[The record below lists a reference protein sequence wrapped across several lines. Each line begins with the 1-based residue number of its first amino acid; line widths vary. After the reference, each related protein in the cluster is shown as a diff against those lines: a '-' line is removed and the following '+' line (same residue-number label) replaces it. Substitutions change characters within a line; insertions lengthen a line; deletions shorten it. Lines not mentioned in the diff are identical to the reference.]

1 MTQTDEMTGIQVAI
15 VVVEIALHAAGLALF
30 LWLVFSRRGRAL
42 PKALLPEWRIPGAEF
57 ALFLCFG
64 LMGATLVNAIAGA
77 ILHRVHLSSDA
88 SVVAASA
95 AMEGGFLCGMLG
107 FHAVYGRPGPEAA
120 GRPTIA
126 RGLAGGLFTFL
137 AAMPFV
143 TAVNYGWGEFLT
155 RMGLPDEK
163 QELVGILENTQSAVL
178 KVLFLLVATLLVPA
192 AEEVLFRGGLFRY
205 LRTRMPRW
213 VAIASTS
220 VLFGALHVQWSDHMG
235 GLASLLPLI
244 VLAATFCIAY
254 ERTGSIVTPIVAHAL
269 FNLNMIVL
277 VIAGFGS

>member
-1 MTQTDEMTGIQVAI
+1 
-15 VVVEIALHAAGLALF
+15 
-30 LWLVFSRRGRAL
+30 
-42 PKALLPEWRIPGAEF
+42 
-57 ALFLCFG
+57 
-64 LMGATLVNAIAGA
+64 
-77 ILHRVHLSSDA
+77 
-88 SVVAASA
+88 
-95 AMEGGFLCGMLG
+95 
-107 FHAVYGRPGPEAA
+107 
-120 GRPTIA
+120 
-126 RGLAGGLFTFL
+126 
-137 AAMPFV
+137 
-143 TAVNYGWGEFLT
+143 
-155 RMGLPDEK
+155 
-163 QELVGILENTQSAVL
+163 VL